1 MLANDVKETVVNQ
14 FALVLP
20 LALASGLAACAS
32 TGDEP
37 AAPPAD
43 AAADGAG
50 MCNAAPAQQYVGSM
64 ADEATVQAA
73 VRASGAAQSR
83 VIDPDTMVTME
94 YREDRVNLW
103 LDAAGKIDR
112 ITCG

>member
-1 MLANDVKETVVNQ
+1 MTSSATL
-14 FALVLP
+14 FLP

-32 TGDEP
+32 TGDDP

-43 AAADGAG
+43 AAVDGAG
-50 MCNAAPAQQYVGSM
+50 ACNAAPAQQYVGRT
-64 ADEATVQAA
+64 ADDATVQAA
-73 VRASGAAQSR
+73 IRASGAAQSR
-83 VIDPDTMVTME
+83 VIDPDTMVTMDF
-94 YREDRVNLW
+94 REDRVNIW

>member
-1 MLANDVKETVVNQ
+1 MPGHDTKEIVVSQFTV
-14 FALVLP
+14 VLP
-20 LALASGLAACAS
+20 LVLASGLAACAS
-32 TGDEP
+32 TGDDP

-50 MCNAAPAQQYVGSM
+50 ACNAAPAQQYVGRK
-64 ADEATVQAA
+64 ADDATVQAA

-83 VIDPDTMVTME
+83 VIDPDSMVTMD
-94 YREDRVNLW
+94 YREDRVNIW
-103 LDAAGKIDR
+103 LDASGKIDR